1 MFFLSPA
8 LHDIF
13 HTPIYSLF
21 MLKLS
26 LNTHQPSNHLFVLV
40 TKFGTKVEHGG
51 RSLNAVRPLG
61 FHPQS
66 RETLVVWYL
75 CTYHLTHSR
84 QILHDNSY
92 SGEGTWNVFR
102 GQHLHPRTGSGSL
115 DSHRTLLPSFRS
127 FISRIVQKLFHQSL
141 QNLVE
146 GWKNPLDF
154 DGNPDNITL
163 GLG

>member
-13 HTPIYSLF
+13 HTPINSLF

-75 CTYHLTHSR
+75 CTYHLTHSC

-92 SGEGTWNVFR
+92 SGEGTWNVLGVSIFTHELDQVLWTVT
-102 GQHLHPRTGSGSL
+102 GLCFHPFVRSLAGLCKNYSTNLCKIWWKGGRT
-115 DSHRTLLPSFRS
+115 R
-127 FISRIVQKLFHQSL
+127 
-141 QNLVE
+141 
-146 GWKNPLDF
+146 
-154 DGNPDNITL
+154 
-163 GLG
+163 